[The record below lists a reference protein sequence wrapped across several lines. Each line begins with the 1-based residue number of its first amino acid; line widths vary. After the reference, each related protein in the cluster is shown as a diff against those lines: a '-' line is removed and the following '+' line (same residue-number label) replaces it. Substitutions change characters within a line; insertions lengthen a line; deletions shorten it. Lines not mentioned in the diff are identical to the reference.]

1 MIAGS
6 LHMDWLP
13 DEFKRATL
21 TLGGGRSLD
30 YLEGGTGAP
39 VVYLHGAGGPRIS
52 PALRESCAAR
62 LLLVPVYP
70 GFEGTVAPADAS
82 GVKSL
87 LPALAV
93 FIRTCAGGTCDVVA
107 QSLGGHVALWLAATH
122 PGLISSMLLQ
132 CPAGFRKGER
142 PRGDPMKLLYAHPE
156 RIPEE
161 PQYRSRHAE
170 ANQQAA
176 ALYRATGFDQE
187 LWERLPAIQCRVLLL
202 HGTDDRLLDPEVSFG
217 LSQQLQCGRFEPVS
231 NAGHAIEIDRPEV
244 FTLLMREHLSS
255 TSRSARLHQQPESNL
270 K

>member
-1 MIAGS
+1 
-6 LHMDWLP
+6 
-13 DEFKRATL
+13 
-21 TLGGGRSLD
+21 
-30 YLEGGTGAP
+30 
-39 VVYLHGAGGPRIS
+39 
-52 PALRESCAAR
+52 
-62 LLLVPVYP
+62 
-70 GFEGTVAPADAS
+70 
-82 GVKSL
+82 
-87 LPALAV
+87 
-93 FIRTCAGGTCDVVA
+93 
-107 QSLGGHVALWLAATH
+107 
-122 PGLISSMLLQ
+122 
-132 CPAGFRKGER
+132 
-142 PRGDPMKLLYAHPE
+142 MKLLYAHPE